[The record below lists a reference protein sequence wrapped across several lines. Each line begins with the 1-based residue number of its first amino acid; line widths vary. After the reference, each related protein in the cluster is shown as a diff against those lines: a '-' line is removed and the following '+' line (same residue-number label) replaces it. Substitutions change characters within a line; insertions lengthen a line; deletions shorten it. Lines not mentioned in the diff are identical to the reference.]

1 MTVEA
6 LTMKTLDCQS
16 FQTALSQ
23 AHSYRS
29 AGVSFGRFT
38 ELLQDAQLMAEC
50 EDLEMQRRTAPK
62 RSEKR
67 GQSLNGLAA
76 THGNENLGVWR

>member
-23 AHSYRS
+23 AHSKSIRRGQSRS
-29 AGVSFGRFT
+29 LDGA
-38 ELLQDAQLMAEC
+38 LQNSQLMAEC
-50 EDLEMQRRTAPK
+50 EDLDLQRFAAPQG
-62 RSEKR
+62 REKR
-67 GQSLNGLAA
+67 GQKSGQ
-76 THGNENLGVWR
+76 